1 MTFDYRASQLRTSKI
16 IASGSTGTNAQLL
29 FYPIAADGT
38 PANQGNIN
46 PVTFGTGSIGQDVWF
61 FVSGALGGLDG
72 TSRKVAAF
80 GGDVHISGNLRVGT
94 VLFSTLSSSL
104 YGLSSSY
111 TALSAA
117 FVTLSSSYVGGIGG
131 YDTIMPSVDSF
142 ASVGIRPSSSRGDHV
157 HGLPNGIAATDQT
170 VYTGSSWSTTASSP
184 AGSTPSFM
192 DSGSVKIQV
201 IHNDSIGLGYDG
213 TELFIPGLSSKV
225 ERPLMASGM
234 TGYKMSLRTR
244 LKSSTGGATN
254 QFGIAGAGFYVRN
267 IDNSAY
273 ERIGLTLP
281 NGLAPGNTAVFYGGT
296 GGYNNGTD
304 FGSVVPW
311 DETSW
316 LEIEIENG
324 TTCSLSVVV
333 GSTKTIVNT
342 RSISFQP
349 SHFGVYSLSYRDCS
363 FTVTFDQP
371 QEQLL
376 VIPGGNG
383 LQLLATLSASQ
394 ARDLLGVGSTDPTWI
409 TSGSNYKTTAS
420 VAISPDGLYAGA
432 HGTDTYFYVSGS
444 GANKAV
450 FGGTVHFSGTVEAD
464 GNFGPIQVGTVTTT
478 NATPAVVWSTT
489 LSDYALQN
497 INLTLI
503 GKQTNNANYAKFN
516 REFTL
521 YKTTGSVAFT
531 DFINAYVPDYQ
542 SNGAWGFSLELS
554 GSDLKLY
561 ATGSAGVNV
570 FWKSQALINSITS
583 N

>member
-1 MTFDYRASQLRTSKI
+1 M
-16 IASGSTGTNAQLL
+16 
-29 FYPIAADGT
+29 
-38 PANQGNIN
+38 
-46 PVTFGTGSIGQDVWF
+46 
-61 FVSGALGGLDG
+61 
-72 TSRKVAAF
+72 
-80 GGDVHISGNLRVGT
+80 
-94 VLFSTLSSSL
+94 
-104 YGLSSSY
+104 
-111 TALSAA
+111 
-117 FVTLSSSYVGGIGG
+117 
-131 YDTIMPSVDSF
+131 
-142 ASVGIRPSSSRGDHV
+142 
-157 HGLPNGIAATDQT
+157 
-170 VYTGSSWSTTASSP
+170 
-184 AGSTPSFM
+184 
-192 DSGSVKIQV
+192 
-201 IHNDSIGLGYDG
+201 
-213 TELFIPGLSSKV
+213 
-225 ERPLMASGM
+225 
-234 TGYKMSLRTR
+234 
-244 LKSSTGGATN
+244 
-254 QFGIAGAGFYVRN
+254 
-267 IDNSAY
+267 
-273 ERIGLTLP
+273 
-281 NGLAPGNTAVFYGGT
+281 
-296 GGYNNGTD
+296 
-304 FGSVVPW
+304 
-311 DETSW
+311 
-316 LEIEIENG
+316 
-324 TTCSLSVVV
+324 
-333 GSTKTIVNT
+333 
-342 RSISFQP
+342 
-349 SHFGVYSLSYRDCS
+349 
-363 FTVTFDQP
+363 
-371 QEQLL
+371 
-376 VIPGGNG
+376 
-383 LQLLATLSASQ
+383 
-394 ARDLLGVGSTDPTWI
+394 GVGSTDPTWI

>member
-1 MTFDYRASQLRTSKI
+1 MTFDFRASQLRTSKI

-29 FYPIAADGT
+29 LYPIAADGT
-38 PANQGNIN
+38 PANQGNID
-46 PVTFGTGSIGQDVWF
+46 PVIFGTGSIGQDVWF
-61 FVSGALGGLDG
+61 FASGALGSLDG
-72 TSRKVAAF
+72 SSGGVAAF

-117 FVTLSSSYVGGIGG
+117 FVALSSSV
-131 YDTIMPSVDSF
+131 
-142 ASVGIRPSSSRGDHV
+142 ASGSGSSTFSSSW
-157 HGLPNGIAATDQT
+157 IE
-170 VYTGSSWSTTASSP
+170 TA
-184 AGSTPSFM
+184 
-192 DSGSVKIQV
+192 
-201 IHNDSIGLGYDG
+201 N
-213 TELFIPGLSSKV
+213 E
-225 ERPLMASGM
+225 
-234 TGYKMSLRTR
+234 LRT
-244 LKSSTGGATN
+244 TG
-254 QFGIAGAGFYVRN
+254 
-267 IDNSAY
+267 
-273 ERIGLTLP
+273 
-281 NGLAPGNTAVFYGGT
+281 
-296 GGYNNGTD
+296 
-304 FGSVVPW
+304 
-311 DETSW
+311 
-316 LEIEIENG
+316 
-324 TTCSLSVVV
+324 
-333 GSTKTIVNT
+333 
-342 RSISFQP
+342 
-349 SHFGVYSLSYRDCS
+349 
-363 FTVTFDQP
+363 
-371 QEQLL
+371 
-376 VIPGGNG
+376 
-383 LQLLATLSASQ
+383 
-394 ARDLLGVGSTDPTWI
+394 
-409 TSGSNYKTTAS
+409 S
-420 VAISPDGLYAGA
+420 VAISPDGAFASA

-570 FWKSQALINSITS
+570 FWKSQAIINSITT